1 MPEQPVYPGT
11 PIPQT
16 SVASPFRHPNEVTVR
31 FNRWTQVG
39 MTAYQKGQ
47 CAGFLRPLAEQLQA
61 KGAARILDMAEPATV
76 TAGEAVHAAP
86 AGRRSAAA

>member
-16 SVASPFRHPNEVTVR
+16 SIATPYRHPNEVTVR

-47 CAGFLRPLAEQLQA
+47 CAGFLRPVAEQLQT

-76 TAGEAVHAAP
+76 IAAEAAP
-86 AGRRSAAA
+86 ASRQARNV